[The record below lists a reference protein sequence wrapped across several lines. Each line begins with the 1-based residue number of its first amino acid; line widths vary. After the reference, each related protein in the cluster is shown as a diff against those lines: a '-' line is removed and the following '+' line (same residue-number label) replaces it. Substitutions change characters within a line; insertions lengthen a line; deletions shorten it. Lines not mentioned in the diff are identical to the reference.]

1 MSGPPFPAA
10 LPPDLFAINAA
21 LIAVRQ
27 AAEFLCDR
35 ATLLVLLHAH
45 GGACR
50 YAEFGERTG
59 LANRLVSSR
68 LTRLTDDGL
77 LVRIPYS
84 RRPLRHAYHLTHMG
98 VALFDVLALLATWE
112 QVWQEGVQG
121 VSAVRV
127 EHLGCAAAAAAAAPS
142 SAMHLHCAACNGVI
156 NAQDISLYVRQKEM
170 AQMPSKSTAMRRTRQ
185 DLGPQANGASKGP
198 LPQALSVL
206 GDKWS
211 IEVLVCAF
219 FGLRQFGDFG
229 MRLGISSNILT
240 DRLSRLVAEG
250 LLRRSD
256 ANEPLHNERKGL
268 YLLTDKGRDFY
279 GILIA
284 IQVWADQWIDHRVR
298 SPVKLRHSPC
308 QKLLQPVLTC
318 MTCGQTVTYAQGR
331 ILLSPVA
338 PTT

>member
-1 MSGPPFPAA
+1 MSGP
-10 LPPDLFAINAA
+10 LPSILVQPNLVAINAA

-27 AAEFLCDR
+27 AAAVLCDR

-45 GGACR
+45 SGACR

-59 LANRLVSSR
+59 LASRLVSSR
-68 LTRLTDDGL
+68 LARLTDDGL

-112 QVWQEGVQG
+112 QAWPDGADTDTL
-121 VSAVRV
+121 VSV
-127 EHLGCAAAAAAAAPS
+127 EHLGCGAALAAPQLPA
-142 SAMHLHCAACNGVI
+142 SALSNSVRLKCAGCQEAI
-156 NAQDISLYVRQKEM
+156 TAQSISLLVHQKEM
-170 AQMPSKSTAMRRTRQ
+170 AQMPTKSTAMRRTRQ
-185 DLGPQANGASKGP
+185 DPAAPAEGAIRGP
-198 LPQALSVL
+198 LPQGLSVL

-211 IEVLVCAF
+211 IEVLVCSF

-229 MRLGISSNILT
+229 TRLGISTNILT

-256 ANEPLHNERKGL
+256 ADEPLRKGL

-279 GILIA
+279 AILIA

-298 SPVKLRHSPC
+298 SPVKLRHIPC

-318 MTCGQTVTYAQGR
+318 VACGQVVTHAQGR
-331 ILLSPVA
+331 IAVTA
-338 PTT
+338 RT